1 MAADFTWLVSKY
13 LKLSHFM
20 YYPCYYFHSFPP
32 RFDLDLNAAK
42 DDSNSEVQAK
52 VRLAREKELL
62 QTEHNEL
69 KEKYKVLNMVVVH
82 TLTSRI
88 NKMQ

>member
-1 MAADFTWLVSKY
+1 
-13 LKLSHFM
+13 M
-20 YYPCYYFHSFPP
+20 YYPCYYFHFPPPPPLPPPP

-69 KEKYKVLNMVVVH
+69 KEKYKVLDMVVVH